1 MLFGGDVVRQVACP
15 HCKALLQ
22 IGSAGISVACGTT
35 PRPRKTAPVDAPPL
49 PPTGAHE
56 APRRRA
62 PLIAVSLVSIAVA
75 AAGTLLGVWLRL
87 STWHRAEES
96 AAKPSVGDSASDGL
110 RSVFEQEDHDAAA
123 SAQQETVPM
132 AVRSATTFQEKVAAI
147 RAAGQGVGDAR
158 ERPDVGQTNTPLT
171 PSLATAVERVRHA
184 VVTVA
189 ADAEGM
195 EGIGSGFILQR
206 RRWLVTNHHVV
217 AGCSQATAMRKR
229 DAGSKWIEVGVEG
242 FVACDPRVDLV
253 ILALSQDWPEE
264 PLTLATGKPRLGE
277 DVFAIGTPEGLPET
291 VTRGIVSQVRSAAD
305 LQSKL
310 APATPIIQTD
320 AFFTFG
326 SSGGPLCAANGK
338 VMGINTFGCKTDSG
352 SVFRFAVSAEALA
365 PLIQKA
371 SGPPRPLAELPAA
384 REH

>member
-1 MLFGGDVVRQVACP
+1 MLFGGDEVRQVACP
-15 HCKALLQ
+15 HCRVLLQ
-22 IGSAGISVACGTT
+22 IGPVGISVARARAPQRTKS
-35 PRPRKTAPVDAPPL
+35 PPVDPPP
-49 PPTGAHE
+49 PPTAGSRE
-56 APRRRA
+56 VPRRRG
-62 PLIAVSLVSIAVA
+62 PFIAVTLVLMALV
-75 AAGTLLGVWLRL
+75 GTCTLVGVWLRL

-110 RSVFEQEDHDAAA
+110 RSVLEQKERDAAA
-123 SAQQETVPM
+123 SAQHETAPM

-147 RAAGQGVGDAR
+147 RAAGQGVGEAR
-158 ERPDVGQTNTPLT
+158 ERPDVGQTNAHLA

-189 ADAEGM
+189 ADA

-229 DAGSKWIEVGVEG
+229 DAGSKWIEIGVEG

-253 ILALSQDWPEE
+253 ILTLSQDWPEE
-264 PLTLATGKPRLGE
+264 PLTLATEKPRLGE

-305 LQSKL
+305 LHTSL

-338 VMGINTFGCKTDSG
+338 VMGINTFGCTTDSG

-371 SGPPRPLAELPAA
+371 SGRPRPLAELPPA